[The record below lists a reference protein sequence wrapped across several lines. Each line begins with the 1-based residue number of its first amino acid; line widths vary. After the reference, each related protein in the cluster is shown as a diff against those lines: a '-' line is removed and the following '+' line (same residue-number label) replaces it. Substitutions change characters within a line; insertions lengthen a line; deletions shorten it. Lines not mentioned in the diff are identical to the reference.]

1 MKMKTTEYPI
11 VCPSCNGGGVIS
23 EPFGLS
29 TNTTRGCPAC
39 NGSGVV
45 IKTEIESD
53 IRHEPTE

>member
-1 MKMKTTEYPI
+1 MKTTEYPI

>member
-1 MKMKTTEYPI
+1 MITEQYPI
-11 VCPSCNGGGVIS
+11 VCPSCNGSGVIP

-45 IKTEIESD
+45 IVTKVIES
-53 IRHEPTE
+53 